1 MIYVLLD
8 TNIIIDMVVDRR
20 DMVKDKILADFVRL
34 IEFDEVKL
42 IVPEIIKTE
51 TFRHLDEELSN
62 VGKKIER
69 TLDNIKGLYGVATLN
84 TTPLDL
90 GEYKKR
96 ARAELN
102 EALKIYE
109 SNKSLYRSDI
119 FDTVNLLF
127 THKNT
132 IVIEDI
138 SLMDVVLKRKIYK
151 RAPFHKVEKE
161 SNGDGVITET
171 LINIEKF
178 IELASDDIIYFV
190 TGNYTDFSSS
200 KDKNIL
206 HEDILSDLAQSGVE
220 KYVRYV
226 RSFNCLVRKDLK
238 DSVKNAKSLEELQR
252 DLEAEEENYQ
262 RQFEE
267 EMVDLERE
275 SFGFSSLSSFESQVE
290 EQLSISTFAESMTEL
305 YGEFKSI
312 ENEIEDIILKYEDLA
327 DDLRNMDLV
336 LLPDALQKLS
346 DTCDLYC
353 EVNYSGVKELLDYL
367 DDRVKSLENL
377 VVCED
382 FECLN
387 FGSSYSIYLPDQCEF
402 ILEIEDLYLSPSSG
416 ESDEIDILL
425 YSTDSFEYRFTAQID
440 ICYGEIEVDDDGGIA
455 NAYEESVSLSDYGI
469 VKQIYEIIDIWKKY
483 ISDEQKFCNEL
494 CEKIEDGNEEIN
506 SSI

>member
-305 YGEFKSI
+305 
-312 ENEIEDIILKYEDLA
+312 
-327 DDLRNMDLV
+327 
-336 LLPDALQKLS
+336 
-346 DTCDLYC
+346 
-353 EVNYSGVKELLDYL
+353 
-367 DDRVKSLENL
+367 
-377 VVCED
+377 
-382 FECLN
+382 
-387 FGSSYSIYLPDQCEF
+387 
-402 ILEIEDLYLSPSSG
+402 
-416 ESDEIDILL
+416 
-425 YSTDSFEYRFTAQID
+425 
-440 ICYGEIEVDDDGGIA
+440 
-455 NAYEESVSLSDYGI
+455 
-469 VKQIYEIIDIWKKY
+469 
-483 ISDEQKFCNEL
+483 
-494 CEKIEDGNEEIN
+494 
-506 SSI
+506 